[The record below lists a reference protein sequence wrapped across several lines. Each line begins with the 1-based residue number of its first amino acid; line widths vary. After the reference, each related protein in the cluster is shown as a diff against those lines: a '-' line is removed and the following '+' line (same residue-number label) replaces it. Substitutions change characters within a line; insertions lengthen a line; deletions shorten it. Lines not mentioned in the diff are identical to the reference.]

1 MLDLLLADART
12 PTGGFAHSNGVEP
25 AGLGV
30 GALPAFLHGRLSTT
44 GLVDA
49 AVAAA
54 AARGEDPLALD
65 TAWVARTPSAPTRD
79 AARRQGRSLLRVAE
93 RLWPGALDS
102 YRAASAATPRPV
114 VLGLCGALA
123 RLSPRRV
130 AQLCLYDDAATCCAA
145 MPKLEAVDALDVTA
159 VLAAAAGLIASLA
172 DRAAAAPELPS
183 AAAPLLDLRSVAHH
197 DNPGRLFAT

>member
-25 AGLGV
+25 AGVGLGE
-30 GALPAFLHGRLSTT
+30 LRAFLHGRLSTT

-54 AARGEDPLALD
+54 ATRGEDPLALEV
-65 TAWVARTPSAPTRD
+65 AWSARTPSAPTRV
-79 AARRQGRSLLRVAE
+79 AAGRQGRSLLRVAA
-93 RLWPGALDS
+93 RLWPGALDTFG
-102 YRAASAATPRPV
+102 AASVGTPRPV

-123 RLSPRRV
+123 GLEPRRV

-145 MPKLEAVDALDVTA
+145 VPKLAAVDALDVTA
-159 VLAAAAGLIASLA
+159 
-172 DRAAAAPELPS
+172 RELPS
-183 AAAPLLDLRSVAHH
+183 ATAPLLDIRSVIH
-197 DNPGRLFAT
+197 NENSRRLFAT

>member
-25 AGLGV
+25 ADIEPAELE
-30 GALPAFLHGRLSTT
+30 AFLRGRLSTT

-54 AARGEDPLALD
+54 AARGEEPLALEA
-65 TAWVARTPSAPTRD
+65 AWIARTPSAPIRD

-102 YRAASAATPRPV
+102 YSAASAGTPRPV
-114 VLGLCGALA
+114 VLGLCGSLA
-123 RLSPRRV
+123 GLSARRV

-145 MPKLEAVDALDVTA
+145 MPKLGAVDALDVTA
-159 VLAAAAGLIASLA
+159 VLAASEGLIAGLA
-172 DRAAAAPELPS
+172 DRAVAARELPS

-197 DNPGRLFAT
+197 ENHRRLFAT

>member
-25 AGLGV
+25 AGIDL
-30 GALPAFLHGRLSTT
+30 GALDGFLHGRLSTT

-65 TAWVARTPSAPTRD
+65 AAWVARTPSAPTRD

-93 RLWPGALDS
+93 RLWPGALDAYS
-102 YRAASAATPRPV
+102 AASASTPRPV

-123 RLSPRRV
+123 GLSPRRV

-145 MPKLEAVDALDVTA
+145 MPKLGAVDALDVTA
-159 VLAAAAGLIASLA
+159 VLAAAEALVASLA
-172 DRAAAAPELPS
+172 ARAAAARELPS
-183 AAAPLLDLRSVAHH
+183 SAAPLLDLRSVAHH
-197 DNPGRLFAT
+197 DNPRRLFAT